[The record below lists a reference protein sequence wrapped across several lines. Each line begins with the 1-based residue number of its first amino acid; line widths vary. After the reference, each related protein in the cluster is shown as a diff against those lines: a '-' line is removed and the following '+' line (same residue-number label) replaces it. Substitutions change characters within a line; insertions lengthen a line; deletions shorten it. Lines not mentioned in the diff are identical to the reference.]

1 MILTGAIAKDSEN
14 IPVAIEII
22 GLGLPLQFTTRSLL
36 NAFPPGTLPQI
47 TVEGSP
53 AYKGI
58 LSVTVNKIANGVST
72 CTIESKDSSL
82 HIGSHVSFPGF
93 SGIVEKHEKRPHGFA
108 TSYAAGRSA
117 ALRDGEVTQILSQF
131 IPKYAGNHIGA
142 TLLPESLN
150 IGEILNAILSGVS
163 YTGTIPGSI
172 KKELSLSGNKLSLLK
187 TLCDEF
193 GYLFYDSG
201 DNVKIRKWAKG
212 GSFEY
217 KVEDYKVSE
226 EKELYN
232 GVVAT
237 YEEEKPVENIHYETG
252 TEQYTDHSV
261 YYVRNFFQDYMF
273 SCQEFYSWDI
283 PIENDFVDYYE
294 MSSSA
299 SMAGWNEEEKNYNS
313 YFWYKDEETRKWKVR
328 TNEEGEEETYKKSYL
343 NQISEVSD
351 GSLKLRERTEKTIE
365 QTDTLNW
372 RVFGKVI
379 FQKQERWMNGTYY
392 YEIWRMR
399 SEVDPDYNPAF
410 DPESDEYI
418 GGVPETEQT
427 RNYLVLTEKGSQ
439 PYDKPP
445 ESGIPRCDIKS
456 EVGYGGSGG
465 SNAKI
470 INTVFCSTQA
480 QAEVAANHYRKVE
493 LSGNEC
499 WVQFPAFLPSIEP
512 GDTFSIDGVS
522 FVIEE
527 VKIILDY
534 DSLTASTEVTGI
546 S

>member
-1 MILTGAIAKDSEN
+1 MILTGAIVKDSEN
-14 IPVAIEII
+14 IPVEIDII
-22 GLGLPLQFTTRSLL
+22 GVGLPLQFFTRSLL
-36 NAFPPGTLPQI
+36 VAFPPGTLPQI

-53 AYKGI
+53 AYSGI
-58 LSVTVNKIANGVST
+58 LSITINKIANGVST

-82 HIGSHVSFPGF
+82 HIGSHVSVSGF
-93 SGIVEKHEKRPHGFA
+93 SGIVERHEKRPHGFA

-313 YFWYKDEETRKWKVR
+313 YFWYKNEETRKWKVR

-399 SEVDPDYNPAF
+399 SEIDPDYNPAF

>member
-1 MILTGAIAKDSEN
+1 MILTGAIVKDREN
-14 IPVAIEII
+14 IPVAIDII
-22 GLGLPLQFTTRSLL
+22 GLGLPLQFSTRSLL
-36 NAFPPGTLPQI
+36 TAFPPGTLPPI

-53 AYKGI
+53 AYSGI
-58 LSVTVNKIANGVST
+58 LSITVNKIANGVTT
-72 CTIESKDSSL
+72 CTIESQNSSL
-82 HIGSHVSFPGF
+82 HIGSHVSLPGF

-131 IPKYAGNHIGA
+131 IPKYAGNYIGA
-142 TLLPESLN
+142 KLYPESLSISN
-150 IGEILNAILSGVS
+150 ILDVIFSGLE

-172 KKELSLSGNKLSLLK
+172 RKELSLSGNRMSLLK

-201 DNVKIRKWAKG
+201 DGVKIRKWAKG

-217 KVEDYKVSE
+217 KVEDYKVSA

-232 GVVAT
+232 GVIAT
-237 YEEEKPVENIHYETG
+237 YEEEKPVENIYYEMG
-252 TEQYTDHSV
+252 TEEYPDHSIN
-261 YYVRNFFQDYMF
+261 YVRNFFQDYMF
-273 SCQEFYSWDI
+273 SCQEFYNWDI
-283 PIENDFVDYYE
+283 PIENDFIDYYE

-299 SMAGWNEEEKNYNS
+299 SMAGWKEEEKNYNS
-313 YFWYKDEETRKWKVR
+313 YYWDKEELTRRWKVR
-328 TNEEGEEETYKKSYL
+328 INEEGEKETYKKSYL
-343 NQISEVSD
+343 NKIEEVSD
-351 GSLKLRERTEKTIE
+351 GSLKMRERTEKTIE
-365 QTDTLNW
+365 EDGSISWQ
-372 RVFGKVI
+372 VFGRVI
-379 FQKQERWMNGTYY
+379 FRKQERWINGTYF

-410 DPESDEYI
+410 DPESEEYI
-418 GGVPETEQT
+418 GGVPESEQT
-427 RNYLVLTEKGSQ
+427 RNYLVLTEKGSR

-465 SNAKI
+465 SNAQV

-512 GDTFSIDGVS
+512 GDTFSINGVS

>member
-1 MILTGAIAKDSEN
+1 MILTGAIVKDREN
-14 IPVAIEII
+14 IPVAIDII
-22 GLGLPLQFTTRSLL
+22 GLGLPLQFSTRSLL
-36 NAFPPGTLPQI
+36 TAFPPGTLPPI

-53 AYKGI
+53 AYSGI
-58 LSVTVNKIANGVST
+58 LSITVNKIANGVTT
-72 CTIESKDSSL
+72 CTIESQNSSL
-82 HIGSHVSFPGF
+82 HIGSHVSLPGF

-131 IPKYAGNHIGA
+131 IPKYAGNYIGA
-142 TLLPESLN
+142 KLYPPDLSISN
-150 IGEILNAILSGVS
+150 ILDVIFSGLE

-172 KKELSLSGNKLSLLK
+172 RKELSLSGNRMSLLK

-193 GYLFYDSG
+193 GYLFYDSEDG
-201 DNVKIRKWAKG
+201 VKIRKWAKG

-217 KVEDYKVSE
+217 KVEDYKVSA

-232 GVVAT
+232 GVIAT
-237 YEEEKPVENIHYETG
+237 YEEEKPVENIYYEMG
-252 TEQYTDHSV
+252 TEEYPDHSIN
-261 YYVRNFFQDYMF
+261 YVRNFFQDYMF
-273 SCQEFYSWDI
+273 SCQEFYNWDI
-283 PIENDFVDYYE
+283 PIENDFIDYYE

-299 SMAGWNEEEKNYNS
+299 SMAGWKEEEKNYNS
-313 YFWYKDEETRKWKVR
+313 YYWDKEELTRRWKVR
-328 TNEEGEEETYKKSYL
+328 INEEGEKETYKKSYL
-343 NQISEVSD
+343 NKIEEVSD
-351 GSLKLRERTEKTIE
+351 GSLKMRERTEKTIE
-365 QTDTLNW
+365 EDGSISWQ
-372 RVFGKVI
+372 VFGRVI
-379 FQKQERWMNGTYY
+379 FRKQERWINGTYF

-410 DPESDEYI
+410 DPESEEYI
-418 GGVPETEQT
+418 GGVPESEQT
-427 RNYLVLTEKGSQ
+427 RNYLVLTEKGSR

-465 SNAKI
+465 SNAQV

-512 GDTFSIDGVS
+512 GDTFSINGVS

>member
-82 HIGSHVSFPGF
+82 HIGSHVSVSGF

-131 IPKYAGNHIGA
+131 IPKSAFNHIGA
-142 TLLPESLN
+142 KLNPEELP
-150 IGEILNAILSGVS
+150 IGSILGAIFSGVE
-163 YTGTIPGSI
+163 YTGDIPGSI
-172 KKELSLSGNKLSLLK
+172 KKELSLSGNRMSLLK

-193 GYLFYDSG
+193 GYIFYDSG
-201 DNVKIRKWAKG
+201 NVVKIRKWVKG
-212 GSFEY
+212 GGFDY
-217 KVEDYKVSE
+217 KVEDYKVSA

-232 GVVAT
+232 GVIAT
-237 YEEEKPVENIHYETG
+237 YEEEKPVEVIHYETG
-252 TEQYTDHSV
+252 TEEYSDHSIS
-261 YYVRNFFQDYMF
+261 YVRNFFQDYLI
-273 SCQEFYSWDI
+273 SCQEFYNWDI
-283 PIENDFVDYYE
+283 PVENDFIDYYE
-294 MSSSA
+294 MDSSVSV
-299 SMAGWNEEEKNYNS
+299 AGWLESEQNYALYQWDREEL
-313 YFWYKDEETRKWKVR
+313 TRKWKVR
-328 TNEEGEEETYKKSYL
+328 TNEEGGKETYTKSYL
-343 NQISEVSD
+343 NKICEVSD
-351 GSLKLRERTEKTIE
+351 GSLKMQERTEETIE
-365 QTDTLNW
+365 EDDSISWQI
-372 RVFGKVI
+372 FGKVI
-379 FQKQERWMNGTYY
+379 FQKQERWVNGTYY

-418 GGVPETEQT
+418 GGVPESEQT
-427 RNYLVLTEKGSQ
+427 RDYLVLSEKGSQ

-465 SNAKI
+465 SNAKV
-470 INTVFCSTQA
+470 INTVFCSNQA
-480 QAEVAANHYRKVE
+480 QAEAAASHHRKVE

-512 GDTFSIDGVS
+512 GDTFSIDGIS

-527 VKIILDY
+527 IKLILDY
-534 DSLTASTEVTGI
+534 DSLTASTEIAGI